1 MADLTMEEFRR
12 VLMDLAT
19 ALSEPGRRFS
29 LDQVMQKGHGLLP
42 GAHGPRNAPPLP
54 CCLLRLWYGAEC
66 FLNQHYRTAM

>member
-29 LDQVMQKGHGLLP
+29 LDQVMQKGHEFTSGRTWSAQRTPSTLL
-42 GAHGPRNAPPLP
+42 
-54 CCLLRLWYGAEC
+54 
-66 FLNQHYRTAM
+66 FTAVMVRIAF